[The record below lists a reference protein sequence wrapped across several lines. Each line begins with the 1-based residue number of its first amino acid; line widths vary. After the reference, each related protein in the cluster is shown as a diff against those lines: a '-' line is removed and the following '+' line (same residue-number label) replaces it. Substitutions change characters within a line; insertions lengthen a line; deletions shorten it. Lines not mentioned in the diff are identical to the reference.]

1 MSRKEILEGAKG
13 LFMRYGI
20 KSVTMDDVAR
30 ELGISK
36 KTLYQHIDNKDDL
49 ITRIIAQHIDDEKET
64 IESIT
69 AQASDPIDQVVLI
82 ARHVIKKLRQV
93 RPTTM
98 FDLKKYYRD
107 CWSMMDKFH
116 LEYIYS
122 VIRTNIEQGQ
132 SMGLYRDDCNPDII
146 AKLYVGKTLLLTD
159 EEMFPMQN
167 YDRDEL
173 YAQYITYHLR
183 GLVSEEGLKKLK
195 TYQPV
200 NS

>member
-1 MSRKEILEGAKG
+1 MSIVEILEGAKG
-13 LFMRYGI
+13 MFMRYGI
-20 KSVTMDDVAR
+20 KSVTMDDVAG

-36 KTLYQHIDNKDDL
+36 KTLYQHVENKQDL
-49 ITRIIAQHIDDEKET
+49 ITRIIQKHISEEKEM
-64 IESIT
+64 IEKIT
-69 AQASDPIDQVVLI
+69 VEASDPIEQVVLI

-116 LEYIYS
+116 LEYVYQT
-122 VIRTNIEQGQ
+122 IRTNIEEGQ
-132 SMGLYRDDCNPDII
+132 NQGLYREDCNPHII
-146 AKLYVGKTLLLTD
+146 AKLYVGMVFFLTD
-159 EEMFPMQN
+159 EEMFPMRD

-183 GLVSEEGLKKLK
+183 GLVSEAGLEQLK
-195 TYQPV
+195 TYQPL